1 MEEDI
6 LKEHPYFSELDT
18 DKLVEI
24 SKLIITKSYKKGEI
38 IFFEGDLGESLYLVK
53 SGKVKLIKMVESGEE
68 QIINIVKAGDIFA
81 EVVLFDDGN
90 YPATAITM
98 EDTEVGII
106 NGKDIEKLMY
116 RIPEIALKILKVMS
130 KRLRRAQQRIRN
142 LGLKDT
148 TSRTASA
155 LVYLAQ
161 EHGIGDETKVEINLS
176 LTQQELAS
184 LIGTSRETVSRT
196 LNRFKDDGLVS
207 VSRQKIIIRDLAG
220 LKETI

>member
-98 EDTEVGII
+98 EATEVGII

>member
-1 MEEDI
+1 MEKDI
-6 LKEHPYFSELDT
+6 LKEHPYFSGLDGE
-18 DKLVEI
+18 KLVEI
-24 SKLIITKSYKKGEI
+24 SKLVITKSYKKGEI
-38 IFFEGDLGESLYLVK
+38 IFFEGDLGESLYLVN

-68 QIINIVKAGDIFA
+68 QIINIVKTGDIFA

-106 NGKDIEKLMY
+106 NGRDIEKLMY

-196 LNRFKDDGLVS
+196 LNKFKDDALVS
-207 VSRQKIIIRDLAG
+207 VSRQKIVIKNLAG
-220 LKETI
+220 LKEII

>member
-1 MEEDI
+1 MEKDI
-6 LKEHPYFSELDT
+6 LKEHPYFSELDSE
-18 DKLVEI
+18 KLIEI

-68 QIINIVKAGDIFA
+68 QIINIVKTGDIFA

-106 NGKDIEKLMY
+106 NGRDIEKLMY

-161 EHGIGDETKVEINLS
+161 EHGVGDETKVEINLS

-196 LNRFKDDGLVS
+196 LNKFKDEGLVL
-207 VSRQKIIIRDLAG
+207 VSRQKIVIKDLAG